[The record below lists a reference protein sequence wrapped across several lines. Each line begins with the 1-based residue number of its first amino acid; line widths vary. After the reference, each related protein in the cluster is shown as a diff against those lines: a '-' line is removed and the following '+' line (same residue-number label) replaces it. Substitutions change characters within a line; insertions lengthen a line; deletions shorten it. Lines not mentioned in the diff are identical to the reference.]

1 MNITANKTETAN
13 KLHIKMLP
21 KLAYKGIVSNKNVY
35 YPYLAAGIFSVFTYF
50 IFASILHND
59 IIKMMP
65 KSAYMWVLLEL
76 GKGLLAIILLIFLI
90 YANGF
95 LVKRRRKEFGLYHML
110 GLEKKHI
117 GVMMFCESV
126 ILYAVALCGGI
137 ILGLV
142 FSKLFFLLLL
152 RICRMPAEIGF
163 VFEPAAFRE
172 TLSYFG
178 VVYLI
183 NYAGSLWEVGK
194 ARPIELMSGSK
205 KGEKEPRFLWI
216 YAILGMVSLCGGYY
230 CSITA
235 QVDSMIFL
243 NFFMAVFLVIIG
255 TYFLFTSGS
264 IAFLKWMKTR
274 KKMYYRPQN
283 FITVS
288 GMLYRM
294 KKSAASLSNICIFST
309 MALITLICTAALCVG
324 LDGCTR
330 FTNPY
335 DLSMSYRDGKPE
347 RREFTSKVEEL
358 EEQYQIKVSRID
370 IYDDIPFHVRQ
381 EGNRFV
387 LQTGEDYTSEY
398 QMNLLVQDDYNRIAD
413 HPVSLTEN
421 EALIYSSGP
430 DFGYDT
436 VDFFGKTFRVSEE
449 TDSFFPYPKAD
460 SNTFNGRYMLVVQD
474 EEVRDACVRAWCE
487 ANGVADTDEYIE
499 EVVTQRIKI
508 LLQDADRDK
517 KAFIEELAEWGQGQ
531 PGFES
536 LQNGLDWRENN
547 RVTYGSLLFIG
558 ILFGMIF
565 FMCLVLI
572 MYYKQV
578 TEGYEDRNNFGIMQK
593 VGMSDGE
600 IQGTVH
606 RQILMVFGLPLAG
619 ALFHTMAGM
628 FMVKC
633 LFAVIS
639 LFDMRLFVG
648 SIIGVSALFVV
659 VYGVSYLITAQTY
672 YRIVRQEEG

>member
-1 MNITANKTETAN
+1 M
-13 KLHIKMLP
+13 KLLP
-21 KLAYKGIVSNKNVY
+21 RLACKGIISNKNVY

-59 IIKMMP
+59 IIKLMP
-65 KSAYMWVLLEL
+65 KSAYMWILLEL
-76 GKGLLAIILLIFLI
+76 GKGLLSIILLIFLI

-117 GVMMFCESV
+117 GAMMFFETLL
-126 ILYAVALCGGI
+126 LYAVALCGGTI
-137 ILGLV
+137 FGVV

-172 TLSYFG
+172 TLVYFG
-178 VVYLI
+178 GVYLI

-205 KGEKEPRFLWI
+205 KGEKEPRFLWF
-216 YAILGMVSLCGGYY
+216 YAILGMAALCGGYY
-230 CSITA
+230 CSVTA
-235 QVDSMIFL
+235 QVDSMIFI
-243 NFFMAVFLVIIG
+243 NFFMAVFWVIIG
-255 TYFLFTSGS
+255 TYLLFTSGS

-274 KKMYYRPQN
+274 KKTYYRPKN

-309 MALITLICTAALCVG
+309 MALITLICTVALCVG
-324 LDGCTR
+324 LDGCVH
-330 FTNPY
+330 FVYPY
-335 DLSMSYRDGKPE
+335 DLTMAY
-347 RREFTSKVEEL
+347 VEEKVL
-358 EEQYQIKVSRID
+358 EQDVMQEMEILEDKYGLNAKRVD
-370 IYDDIPFHVRQ
+370 IYDVISLDVKKT
-381 EGNRFV
+381 GNRFEM
-387 LQTGEDYTSEY
+387 QTGESYADEY
-398 QMNLLVQDDYNRIAD
+398 QIDFLVQDDYNRIAD
-413 HPVSLTEN
+413 RSVRLTQN
-421 EALIYSSGP
+421 EALMYCSGK

-436 VDFFGKTFRVSEE
+436 VDFFGMTLQIQEE
-449 TDSFFPYPKAD
+449 LDGFFPYPKAD
-460 SNTFNGRYMLVVQD
+460 GNTYNARYMIVVKD
-474 EEVRDACVRAWCE
+474 RAVRDACVRAWCGGH
-487 ANGVADTDEYIE
+487 GVEDTDGFIE
-499 EVVTQRIKI
+499 SDERQRIKI
-508 LLQDADRDK
+508 LLEGADEKK
-517 KAFIEELAEWGQGQ
+517 KALLEEFSEWGQSQ

-536 LQNGLDWRENN
+536 LQNGVDWRENN
-547 RVTYGSLLFIG
+547 QVMYGSLLFIG

-565 FMCLVLI
+565 FMCLILI

-593 VGMSDGE
+593 VGMSDKE

-619 ALFHTMAGM
+619 ALLHTLAGM

-639 LFDMRLFVG
+639 LFDMQVFVG
-648 SIIGVSALFVV
+648 SIIGVSVLFVV
-659 VYGVSYLITAQTY
+659 VYGISYLITAKTY
-672 YRIVRQEEG
+672 YRIVRQG

>member
-1 MNITANKTETAN
+1 MNKTVNKTKIAN

-21 KLAYKGIVSNKNVY
+21 KLACKGIVSNKNVY

-76 GKGLLAIILLIFLI
+76 GKGLLSIILLIFLI

-95 LVKRRRKEFGLYHML
+95 LVKRRKKEFGLYHML

-117 GVMMFCESV
+117 GVMMFCESL
-126 ILYAVALCGGI
+126 ILYVVALCGGI

-163 VFEPAAFRE
+163 VFEPAAFEE
-172 TLSYFG
+172 TLVYFG
-178 VVYLI
+178 AVYLI

-216 YAILGMVSLCGGYY
+216 YAILGMAALCGGYY

-235 QVDSMIFL
+235 KVDSMIFI
-243 NFFMAVFLVIIG
+243 NFFMAVFWVIIG

-274 KKMYYRPQN
+274 KKMYYTPQN

-309 MALITLICTAALCVG
+309 MTLITLICTVALCIG
-324 LDGCTR
+324 LDGSVH
-330 FTNPY
+330 FVYPY
-335 DLSMSYRDGKPE
+335 DLKMSYRNE
-347 RREFTSKVEEL
+347 KVERQNAVREIEKL
-358 EEQYQIKVSRID
+358 EDKYHLTASRVD
-370 IYDDIPFHVRQ
+370 IYDEVTLHVKQ
-381 EGNRFV
+381 NENRFEM
-387 LQTGEDYTSEY
+387 QNGEDYASEY
-398 QMNLLVQDDYNRIAD
+398 QIDFLMQEDYNR
-413 HPVSLTEN
+413 LEN
-421 EALIYSSGP
+421 RSVNLAVDEALIYCSGG

-436 VDFFGKTFRVSEE
+436 VDFFGRTFRVQEE
-449 TDSFFPYPKAD
+449 PDAFFPSPKAEG
-460 SNTFNGRYMLVVQD
+460 NTFNARYMMVVKDKEARD
-474 EEVRDACVRAWCE
+474 ECVRAWCE
-487 ANGVADTDEYIE
+487 TNGVADVDEYIE
-499 EVVTQRIKI
+499 SVDTQRIKI
-508 LLQDADRDK
+508 LLQGADEEK
-517 KAFIEELAEWGQGQ
+517 KAFIEEFSEWGQSQ

-536 LQNGLDWRENN
+536 LQNGIDWRENN

-565 FMCLVLI
+565 FMCLILI

-578 TEGYEDRNNFGIMQK
+578 TEGYEDRNNFVIMQK
-593 VGMSDGE
+593 VGMSDRE

-619 ALFHTMAGM
+619 AILHTLAGM

-648 SIIGVSALFVV
+648 SIVGVSALFVA
-659 VYGVSYLITAQTY
+659 VYGVSYLITAKTY

>member
-1 MNITANKTETAN
+1 M
-13 KLHIKMLP
+13 KLLP
-21 KLAYKGIVSNKNVY
+21 RLACKGIISNKNVY

-59 IIKMMP
+59 IIKLMP
-65 KSAYMWVLLEL
+65 KSAYMWILLEL
-76 GKGLLAIILLIFLI
+76 GKGLLSIILLIFLI

-117 GVMMFCESV
+117 GAMMFFETLL
-126 ILYAVALCGGI
+126 LYAVALCGGTI
-137 ILGLV
+137 FGVV

-172 TLSYFG
+172 MLVYFG
-178 VVYLI
+178 GVYLI

-205 KGEKEPRFLWI
+205 KGEKEPRFLWF
-216 YAILGMVSLCGGYY
+216 YAILGMAALCGGYY
-230 CSITA
+230 CSVTA
-235 QVDSMIFL
+235 QVDSMIFI

-255 TYFLFTSGS
+255 TYLLFTSGS

-274 KKMYYRPQN
+274 KKTYYRPKN

-309 MALITLICTAALCVG
+309 MALITLICTVALCVG
-324 LDGCTR
+324 LDGCVH
-330 FTNPY
+330 FVYPY
-335 DLSMSYRDGKPE
+335 DLTMAY
-347 RREFTSKVEEL
+347 VEEKVL
-358 EEQYQIKVSRID
+358 EQDVMQEMEILEDKYGLNAKRVD
-370 IYDDIPFHVRQ
+370 IYDVISLDVKKT
-381 EGNRFV
+381 GNRFEM
-387 LQTGEDYTSEY
+387 QTGESYADEY
-398 QMNLLVQDDYNRIAD
+398 QIDFLVQDDYNRIAD
-413 HPVSLTEN
+413 RSVRLTQN
-421 EALIYSSGP
+421 EALMYCSGK

-436 VDFFGKTFRVSEE
+436 VDFFGMTLQIQEE
-449 TDSFFPYPKAD
+449 LDGFFPYPKAD
-460 SNTFNGRYMLVVQD
+460 GNTYNARYMIVVKD
-474 EEVRDACVRAWCE
+474 RAVRDACVRAWCGGH
-487 ANGVADTDEYIE
+487 GVEDTDGFIE
-499 EVVTQRIKI
+499 SDERQRIKI
-508 LLQDADRDK
+508 LLEGADEKK
-517 KAFIEELAEWGQGQ
+517 KALLEEFSEWGQSQ

-536 LQNGLDWRENN
+536 LQNGVDWRENN
-547 RVTYGSLLFIG
+547 QVMYGSLLFIG

-565 FMCLVLI
+565 FMCLILI

-593 VGMSDGE
+593 VGMSDKE

-619 ALFHTMAGM
+619 ALLHTLAGM

-639 LFDMRLFVG
+639 LFDMQVFVG
-648 SIIGVSALFVV
+648 SIIGVSVLFVV
-659 VYGVSYLITAQTY
+659 VYGISYLITAKTY
-672 YRIVRQEEG
+672 YRIVRQG

>member
-1 MNITANKTETAN
+1 MNKTNNTTN
-13 KLHIKMLP
+13 RLRMKLLP
-21 KLAYKGIVSNKNVY
+21 RLACKGIISNKNVY

-59 IIKMMP
+59 IIKLMP
-65 KSAYMWVLLEL
+65 KSAYMWILLEL
-76 GKGLLAIILLIFLI
+76 GKGLLSIILLIFLI

-117 GVMMFCESV
+117 GAMMFFETLL
-126 ILYAVALCGGI
+126 LYAVALCGGTI
-137 ILGLV
+137 FGVV

-172 TLSYFG
+172 TLVYFG
-178 VVYLI
+178 GVYLI

-205 KGEKEPRFLWI
+205 KGEKEPRFLWF
-216 YAILGMVSLCGGYY
+216 YAILGMAALCGGYY
-230 CSITA
+230 CSVTA
-235 QVDSMIFL
+235 QVDSMIFI

-255 TYFLFTSGS
+255 TYLLFTSGS

-274 KKMYYRPQN
+274 KKTYYRPKN

-309 MALITLICTAALCVG
+309 MALITLICTVALCVG
-324 LDGCTR
+324 LDGCVH
-330 FTNPY
+330 FVYPY
-335 DLSMSYRDGKPE
+335 DLTMAY
-347 RREFTSKVEEL
+347 VEEKLL
-358 EEQYQIKVSRID
+358 EQDVMQEMEILEDKYGLNAKRVD
-370 IYDDIPFHVRQ
+370 TYDVISLDVKKT
-381 EGNRFV
+381 GNRFEM
-387 LQTGEDYTSEY
+387 QTGESYADEY
-398 QMNLLVQDDYNRIAD
+398 QIDFLVQDDYNRIAD
-413 HPVSLTEN
+413 RSVRLTQN
-421 EALIYSSGP
+421 EALMYCSGK

-436 VDFFGKTFRVSEE
+436 VDFFGMTLQIQEE
-449 TDSFFPYPKAD
+449 LDGFFPYPKAD
-460 SNTFNGRYMLVVQD
+460 GNTYNARYMIVVKD
-474 EEVRDACVRAWCE
+474 RAVRDACVRAWCGGH
-487 ANGVADTDEYIE
+487 GVEDTDGFIE
-499 EVVTQRIKI
+499 SDERQRIKI
-508 LLQDADRDK
+508 LLEGADEKK
-517 KAFIEELAEWGQGQ
+517 KALLEEFSEWGQSQ

-536 LQNGLDWRENN
+536 LQNGVDWRENN
-547 RVTYGSLLFIG
+547 QVTYGSLLFIG

-565 FMCLVLI
+565 FMCLILI

-593 VGMSDGE
+593 VGMSDKE

-619 ALFHTMAGM
+619 ALLHTLAGM

-639 LFDMRLFVG
+639 LFDMQVFVG
-648 SIIGVSALFVV
+648 SIIGVSVLFVV
-659 VYGVSYLITAQTY
+659 VYGISYLITAKTY
-672 YRIVRQEEG
+672 YRIVRQG

>member
-1 MNITANKTETAN
+1 MNKTNHSTN
-13 KLHIKMLP
+13 QLRIRLLP
-21 KLAYKGIVSNKNVY
+21 KLACKGIVSNKNVY

-50 IFASILHND
+50 IFASILRND
-59 IIKMMP
+59 IIKLMP

-76 GKGLLAIILLIFLI
+76 GKGLLSIILMIFLV

-117 GVMMFCESV
+117 GVMMFFESFV
-126 ILYAVALCGGI
+126 LYAVALSGGVG
-137 ILGLV
+137 LGIV

-163 VFEPAAFRE
+163 IFEPAAFRE
-172 TLSYFG
+172 TLVYFG

-216 YAILGMVSLCGGYY
+216 YAIFGMAALCVGYY

-235 QVDSMIFL
+235 KVDSMIFI
-243 NFFMAVFLVIIG
+243 NFFMAVFWVILG
-255 TYFLFTSGS
+255 TYLLFTSGS

-274 KKMYYRPQN
+274 KKRYYKPQN

-309 MALITLICTAALCVG
+309 MALITLICTAALCIG
-324 LDGCTR
+324 LDGSVH
-330 FTNPY
+330 FVYPY
-335 DLSMSYRDGKPE
+335 DLKMSYREAKVD
-347 RREFTSKVEEL
+347 RQNVMSKIEEL
-358 EEQYQIKVSRID
+358 EEQYQCKISRID
-370 IYDDIPFHVRQ
+370 VYDEVTLHVKQ
-381 EGNRFV
+381 DGNRFRM
-387 LQTGEDYTSEY
+387 QTGEDYAGEY
-398 QMNLLVQDDYNRIAD
+398 QIDILIQDDYNHVAD
-413 HPVSLTEN
+413 RTVHLAQD
-421 EALIYSSGP
+421 EALIYCSGL

-436 VDFFGKTFRVSEE
+436 VDFFGKIFRVQEE
-449 TDSFFPYPKAD
+449 LDNFFPYPKAD
-460 SNTFNGRYMLVVQD
+460 GNTFNARYMMVVKD
-474 EEVRDACVRAWCE
+474 REVRDACIRACCE
-487 ANGVADTDEYIE
+487 VYGVADTDEYIE
-499 EVVTQRIKI
+499 SVDTQRIRL
-508 LLQDADRDK
+508 LLQGADEEK
-517 KAFIEELAEWGQGQ
+517 KAFVEAFSEWGQEQ

-536 LQNGLDWRENN
+536 LQNGIEWRENT
-547 RVTYGSLLFIG
+547 RVMYGSLLFIG

-565 FMCLVLI
+565 FMCLILI

-593 VGMSDGE
+593 VGMSDRE
-600 IQGTVH
+600 IQGAVH
-606 RQILMVFGLPLAG
+606 KQILMVFGLPLAG
-619 ALFHTMAGM
+619 ALLHTMAGM

-659 VYGVSYLITAQTY
+659 VYGVSYLVTAKTY
-672 YRIVRQEEG
+672 YRIVKQE